1 MQESLPQRIRAGCDR
16 LGLAYDFDAEL
27 CHSAFVRVATPT
39 RSCDFAAS
47 DLCHSAFV
55 RVATMR
61 PCATARHA
69 RFATAHSC
77 GLRRIRNVKIV
88 DLWAFATAHSCGL
101 RQKASRS
108 TSGTQSLPQ
117 RIRAG
122 CDHSN
127 AGARII
133 ARLCHSAF
141 VRVATRLPD
150 GGRQKNELCHSAF
163 VRVATQLFC
172 SAVPMRP
179 LCHSAFVRVATVYRV
194 CCRYCAIFATAHSC
208 GLRPYLASLF
218 ASKNSLFAT
227 AHSCGLRLR
236 KSNAAHCEFAARR

>member
-141 VRVATRLPD
+141 VRVATGTCGFALCA
-150 GGRQKNELCHSAF
+150 GNLCHSAF
-163 VRVATQLFC
+163 VRVATKCPFNVAYIC
-172 SAVPMRP
+172 M
-179 LCHSAFVRVATVYRV
+179 LCHSAFVRVATVQVEYIRL
-194 CCRYCAIFATAHSC
+194 CRYTLPQRIRAGCDVS
-208 GLRPYLASLF
+208 
-218 ASKNSLFAT
+218 
-227 AHSCGLRLR
+227 
-236 KSNAAHCEFAARR
+236 